1 MKHQDEEARELLEEE
16 SARVKL
22 DEILGI
28 LFFTIAVLLLVGWRY
43 EQTGAIR
50 TVSMSLL
57 GFIGAGMW
65 YLILMFAV
73 WGINKFRGRAV
84 ISDALQLGA
93 WILQLPVFL
102 GFLQSWQPFNRDL
115 GGRVGWWLYTALEN
129 AIGTLSTRVVLAG
142 LFLILTVV
150 CLDTPLTKLV
160 ATGYHAG
167 GKATGAIGPLVI
179 VPMTWAY
186 RGIYYL
192 LCFLHMCVFVVLKDL
207 VIFVEMGYEY
217 LTQGEEPESRPAG
230 EAALPKLEPPD
241 GLPPRPEQ
249 ARPVEPT
256 SRSEPVVEM
265 DRPATPPVAAAP
277 VTAPPPADVAGVP
290 ALPDASGFV
299 LRVRPSEPAGASEPA
314 APPAAASTVV
324 PPATPAAA
332 QAPVWP
338 APSAVETPSPS
349 SAPAAPAAK
358 PAQPAAAPAT
368 PAARSAPLSP
378 SLATPSFKPS
388 TPTPPP
394 AARPSPAASPAPAQ
408 KSMNLPSADEA
419 LSALLGRTSER
430 ELPLEEVGRAVKDH
444 LEAEAADDE
453 HEPISGDESLDSD
466 ELAEETARAEDVR
479 RLLRDEKPAA
489 TAPVRQ
495 SAAPAPAP
503 APAPA
508 VPPPAV
514 SASEPA
520 VAADVTVKTFPAV
533 AAGAVPEVRPGLLG
547 AAIRTAAATAVK
559 IAAVVS
565 KEYRKPT
572 EDLFLDP
579 PVVADREDETAL
591 RANAEKLV
599 EALAQFRIQATIT
612 RITQGPTVT
621 QYEVKPAPG
630 IKISNIV
637 NLSND
642 IAMAMATAAIRI
654 EAPIPGRSA
663 VGIEIPNRRP
673 IPVTFKEII
682 THDIF
687 RKNEAPLTCAIGKEI
702 TGKPIVADLAR
713 MPHLL
718 VAGATGSG
726 KSVCINT
733 IISSL
738 LYRSTPDE
746 VKFILIDPKV
756 VELALYDGIPNLITE
771 VITDPQDATA
781 ALRWAVLEMERRY
794 RYLSKFAARD
804 IRSFNRRLQVGDL
817 KPLDDVTPVPD
828 RPMPYIVLVI
838 DELADLMMLAR
849 KEIEDAITRLAQ
861 MARAIGIHLVLATQ
875 RPSTNI
881 ITGVL
886 KANLPSR
893 IAFSVSSQV
902 DSKVILDCSGAEK
915 LLGSGDMLYSPIGQ
929 AKPIRLQGAYI
940 SEDEVR
946 NLVSHLKT
954 CGDPDYSN
962 IVEEVMEPDND
973 LVGDGLADDKFGD
986 CVRIALENQEASTSM
1001 LQRHLKIGYNRAARI
1016 IEAMEAR
1023 GIISGPESGKRRKLL
1038 ITSAEAERYIGPEA

>member
-1 MKHQDEEARELLEEE
+1 
-16 SARVKL
+16 
-22 DEILGI
+22 
-28 LFFTIAVLLLVGWRY
+28 
-43 EQTGAIR
+43 
-50 TVSMSLL
+50 
-57 GFIGAGMW
+57 
-65 YLILMFAV
+65 
-73 WGINKFRGRAV
+73 
-84 ISDALQLGA
+84 
-93 WILQLPVFL
+93 
-102 GFLQSWQPFNRDL
+102 
-115 GGRVGWWLYTALEN
+115 
-129 AIGTLSTRVVLAG
+129 
-142 LFLILTVV
+142 
-150 CLDTPLTKLV
+150 
-160 ATGYHAG
+160 
-167 GKATGAIGPLVI
+167 VI
-179 VPMTWAY
+179 VPLTWAY

-207 VIFVEMGYEY
+207 VIFVEMAYEY
-217 LTQGEEPESRPAG
+217 LTSSEEAENRPAG
-230 EAALPKLEPPD
+230 EAVLPKLEPPD
-241 GLPPRPEQ
+241 GLPPRPEP
-249 ARPVEPT
+249 ARPSETLPK
-256 SRSEPVVEM
+256 SEPVVEM
-265 DRPATPPVAAAP
+265 DRPAAP
-277 VTAPPPADVAGVP
+277 APSPASAPARADVPGAP
-290 ALPDASGFV
+290 ALPDASGFM
-299 LRVRPSEPAGASEPA
+299 LRVRASEPA
-314 APPAAASTVV
+314 AAAEPPAAQATAPAPVPA
-324 PPATPAAA
+324 PPAPVAAEAPSRPAPVAPAAKPI
-332 QAPVWP
+332 PVP
-338 APSAVETPSPS
+338 VAKPSPVPS
-349 SAPAAPAAK
+349 QLPSRPAPAAPA
-358 PAQPAAAPAT
+358 P
-368 PAARSAPLSP
+368 
-378 SLATPSFKPS
+378 KPS
-388 TPTPPP
+388 SPEPRAVGQTPPAP
-394 AARPSPAASPAPAQ
+394 VSAA
-408 KSMNLPSADEA
+408 KSLELPSADEA
-419 LSALLGRTSER
+419 LSALLGQPSRR
-430 ELPLEEVGRAVKDH
+430 ELPLEEVGRVVKEH

-453 HEPISGDESLDSD
+453 HEPISGDDALDSD
-466 ELAEETARAEDVR
+466 ELAEETARAEEVR
-479 RLLRDEKPAA
+479 RLLRDEKPLRTAA
-489 TAPVRQ
+489 VPGPVKPAPVP
-495 SAAPAPAP
+495 AA
-503 APAPA
+503 A
-508 VPPPAV
+508 VLPPATP
-514 SASEPA
+514 ASEPA
-520 VAADVTVKTFPAV
+520 VAADVTVKTFPTGPG
-533 AAGAVPEVRPGLLG
+533 AAAPEARPGLLG
-547 AAIRTAAATAVK
+547 AAVRTAAATALK

-579 PVVADREDETAL
+579 PVVADREDEAAL
-591 RANAEKLV
+591 RTNAEKLV

-682 THDIF
+682 THDVF

-804 IRSFNRRLQVGDL
+804 IRSFNRRLQAGDL

-828 RPMPYIVLVI
+828 RPMPYIVVVI

-929 AKPIRLQGAYI
+929 AKPFRLQGAYI

-946 NLVSHLKT
+946 NLVAHLKT

-1038 ITSAEAERYIGPEA
+1038 ITASEAERYLGPEA